1 MDGTA
6 VNFNS
11 MKLFGCKL
19 GHSLEEINGGFTHD
33 GYIYKHYFIPDRPH
47 MLNLACNALGER
59 GNFLDSKEQIYY
71 MKNKCNSVQNLVTL
85 FMEKKSN
92 IFSIE

>member
-19 GHSLEEINGGFTHD
+19 GHSIEEINGGFTHD

-59 GNFLDSKEQIYY
+59 GNFLDSKGRKIEWKFITLLHEEQ
-71 MKNKCNSVQNLVTL
+71 M
-85 FMEKKSN
+85 
-92 IFSIE
+92 